1 MKTRFVFLSL
11 IIFIGIS
18 WLTFLFINKSNVE
31 TERNDDVEQADEK
44 ISILMI
50 EPDYYLSLV
59 SKNKYVHEVC
69 NLIFEGLT
77 KKNNELEAEL
87 RLAKLIVTD
96 DNLNWEITLR
106 DDVYFHNGDKFTAN
120 DVLFT
125 IDKIKEL
132 GEQSYYMYNIQN
144 IKKVEIINEYK
155 IKIELND
162 YDNFLP
168 EKMDFPILCKK
179 YYQKSDFTSENRYV
193 GTGPYKVISKNE
205 ELISLKYNENY
216 YLTSNGNIKDIDVKI
231 VAKTRPG
238 FDLLKLGEIDIADT
252 NTEVGAYGRSA
263 YSNSKYVTGVF
274 EGITFN
280 PQNETLKDK
289 TLRQAMILAINRD
302 YIIDKELNGYGIYS
316 DIPVNPNS
324 YLYSEKIKKYA
335 FNPERAQDLLT
346 NSGWIE
352 KNSIRSKDGENLE
365 FDLLINS
372 NSKGA
377 TNKAEYIKSDLAKA
391 GIKINIISKST
402 DDYNDLLKT
411 YGYDMALTDWA
422 VTDYPE
428 FLYNFETNSP
438 NNVFGFSDED
448 YDYLVY
454 LAKHE
459 ILEGKQQEHFENM
472 QDILFD
478 KLPLM
483 GLYFETSTV
492 FYVKNLEGQLAPKI
506 NDIYYGINDA
516 VFLKNE
522 QWDYVFWKKFTKR
535 IEKSKHM
542 YAVIAKLHTH
552 L

>member
-1 MKTRFVFLSL
+1 MKARFIVLSL
-11 IIFIGIS
+11 IIFISIS
-18 WLTFLFINKSNVE
+18 GLTFWFINKND
-31 TERNDDVEQADEK
+31 TEPEIKENIEQADEK

-77 KKNNELEAEL
+77 KKNNELKAEP

-96 DNLNWEITLR
+96 DNLNWKITLR
-106 DDVYFHNGDKFTAN
+106 DDVYFHNGDRFTAN

-125 IDKIKEL
+125 VDKIKEL
-132 GEQSYYMYNIQN
+132 GEQSYYMYNVQN
-144 IKKVEIINEYK
+144 IKNIQKINEYE

-168 EKMDFPILCKK
+168 EKMDFPILCKN
-179 YYQKSDFTSENRYV
+179 YYQKSDFTTENRYV
-193 GTGPYKVISKNE
+193 GTGPYKVISKSE
-205 ELISLKYNENY
+205 ELITLKYNEKY
-216 YLTSNGNIKDIDVKI
+216 YLNSSGNIKDIDVKI

-263 YSNSKYVTGVF
+263 YSSSKYVTGVF

-280 PQNETLKDK
+280 PQNETLKDSI
-289 TLRQAMILAINRD
+289 LRQAMILAINRD
-302 YIIDKELNGYGIYS
+302 YIIEKELNGYGVYS
-316 DIPVNPNS
+316 DIPFNPNS
-324 YLYSEKIKKYA
+324 YLYSKELKKYA

-352 KNSIRSKDGENLE
+352 KNSIRSKEGEKLE
-365 FDLLINS
+365 FSLLINTE
-372 NSKGA
+372 SKGA
-377 TNKAEYIKSDLAKA
+377 INKAEYIKNDLAKV
-391 GIKINIISKST
+391 GIKINILGNSASV
-402 DDYNDLLKT
+402 YNEILNNNN
-411 YGYDMALTDWA
+411 YDMALTDWA
-422 VTDYPE
+422 ISDYPE

-448 YDYLVY
+448 YDYYVY

-459 ILEGKQQEHFENM
+459 ILEGKQAEYFEKM
-472 QDILFD
+472 QNILVD
-478 KLPLM
+478 KLPVM

-492 FYVKNLEGQLAPKI
+492 FYVKNLEGQLSPKI
-506 NDIYYGINDA
+506 NDIYYEINDA

-522 QWDYVFWKKFTKR
+522 Q
-535 IEKSKHM
+535 
-542 YAVIAKLHTH
+542 
-552 L
+552 

>member
-1 MKTRFVFLSL
+1 MKGNVYMKARFIVLSF
-11 IIFIGIS
+11 IIFVGIS
-18 WLTFLFINKSNVE
+18 CLTFLFINKGENEPEVKENVE
-31 TERNDDVEQADEK
+31 QEDAK
-44 ISILMI
+44 INILMI
-50 EPDYYLSLV
+50 EPDYYLSII

-77 KKNNELEAEL
+77 KKNDELKAEP
-87 RLAKLIVTD
+87 RLAKLLITD

-106 DDVYFHNGDKFTAN
+106 DDVYFHNGDKFTAD

-125 IDKIKEL
+125 IEKIKEL
-132 GEQSYYMYNIQN
+132 SEQSYYMYNVQN
-144 IKKVEIINEYK
+144 IKSVEKLSDYK

-168 EKMDFPILCKK
+168 EKLNFPVLCKK
-179 YYQKSDFTSENRYV
+179 YYGNSDFTVENRYI
-193 GTGPYKVISKNE
+193 GTGPYEVIAKND

-216 YLTSNGNIKDIDVKI
+216 YLPSNGNIKEIDVKI
-231 VAKTRPG
+231 IAKTRPG

-252 NTEVGAYGRSA
+252 STEVGAYGRSA
-263 YSNSKYVTGVF
+263 YSNTKYVTGIF

-280 PQNETLKDK
+280 PQNEILKDSV
-289 TLRQAMILAINRD
+289 LRQAMILAINRD
-302 YIIDKELNGYGIYS
+302 YIIEKELNGYGVYS
-316 DIPVNPNS
+316 DIPINPNS
-324 YLYSEKIKKYA
+324 YLYSKELKKYA

-346 NSGWIE
+346 NSGWTE
-352 KNSIRSKDGENLE
+352 KNSVRSKEGDKLE
-365 FDLLINS
+365 FNLLINS
-372 NSKGA
+372 DSKG
-377 TNKAEYIKSDLAKA
+377 TINKAEYIKSDLIKV

-411 YGYDMALTDWA
+411 YSYDMALTDWA
-422 VTDYPE
+422 ITDYPE
-428 FLYNFETNSP
+428 FLYNFETNSS

-459 ILEGKQQEHFENM
+459 ILEGKQQEYFEKM
-472 QDILFD
+472 QDILFE

-492 FYVKNLEGQLAPKI
+492 FYVKNLDGELVPKI
-506 NDIYYGINDA
+506 NDIYSNMNNA

-522 QWDYVFWKKFTKR
+522 Q
-535 IEKSKHM
+535 
-542 YAVIAKLHTH
+542 
-552 L
+552 